1 MEYLQLSSS
10 IFVYIDNKSMVFMVF
25 YRFQSVV
32 QLDMSI
38 LLTKQPLGIM
48 MLNKDL
54 YIFVTQP
61 DRKGEP
67 MDADV
72 LSEKAKKLKH
82 VKVYNR
88 LYSMIQDGVY
98 PPGSQLPSEPEL
110 ALQMDVSRMTLRR
123 ALALLQEDNLVINIR
138 GKGNFISERNPG
150 ASMPGLEVTQ
160 HPVRCT
166 LSGAIDETEM
176 EFRIEPPTESIS
188 QNLKRKTAV
197 VVIADRWYKNAGK
210 ACAYSLSFI
219 PIEVISGKQIDL
231 REKEDL
237 FQYLEHGVY
246 EDAVSSTCQLSYTT
260 TGNFTAVK
268 YMLSQHA
275 SFILVQETLYD
286 ENSRV
291 LVSSKHYIPVESFKT
306 QVNAVAGRA

>member
-1 MEYLQLSSS
+1 
-10 IFVYIDNKSMVFMVF
+10 MVF

-123 ALALLQEDNLVINIR
+123 ALALLQ
-138 GKGNFISERNPG
+138 
-150 ASMPGLEVTQ
+150 
-160 HPVRCT
+160 
-166 LSGAIDETEM
+166 
-176 EFRIEPPTESIS
+176 
-188 QNLKRKTAV
+188 
-197 VVIADRWYKNAGK
+197 
-210 ACAYSLSFI
+210 
-219 PIEVISGKQIDL
+219 
-231 REKEDL
+231 
-237 FQYLEHGVY
+237 
-246 EDAVSSTCQLSYTT
+246 
-260 TGNFTAVK
+260 
-268 YMLSQHA
+268 
-275 SFILVQETLYD
+275 
-286 ENSRV
+286 
-291 LVSSKHYIPVESFKT
+291 
-306 QVNAVAGRA
+306 

>member
-1 MEYLQLSSS
+1 
-10 IFVYIDNKSMVFMVF
+10 
-25 YRFQSVV
+25 
-32 QLDMSI
+32 
-38 LLTKQPLGIM
+38 
-48 MLNKDL
+48 
-54 YIFVTQP
+54 
-61 DRKGEP
+61 
-67 MDADV
+67 
-72 LSEKAKKLKH
+72 
-82 VKVYNR
+82 
-88 LYSMIQDGVY
+88 MIQDGVY

-166 LSGAIDETEM
+166 LSGSIDETEM

-197 VVIADRWYKNAGK
+197 VVIADRWYKSAGK

-246 EDAVSSTCQLSYTT
+246 EDAVSSTCQLSYKFKPIHFK
-260 TGNFTAVK
+260 NIWLF
-268 YMLSQHA
+268 YLLRRYQQHR
-275 SFILVQETLYD
+275 I
-286 ENSRV
+286 
-291 LVSSKHYIPVESFKT
+291 
-306 QVNAVAGRA
+306 

>member
-1 MEYLQLSSS
+1 
-10 IFVYIDNKSMVFMVF
+10 
-25 YRFQSVV
+25 
-32 QLDMSI
+32 
-38 LLTKQPLGIM
+38 

-138 GKGNFISERNPG
+138 GKGKFHQRTQSRRQYAGPG
-150 ASMPGLEVTQ
+150 GHTAPGPLYS
-160 HPVRCT
+160 VR
-166 LSGAIDETEM
+166 S
-176 EFRIEPPTESIS
+176 
-188 QNLKRKTAV
+188 
-197 VVIADRWYKNAGK
+197 
-210 ACAYSLSFI
+210 
-219 PIEVISGKQIDL
+219 
-231 REKEDL
+231 
-237 FQYLEHGVY
+237 H
-246 EDAVSSTCQLSYTT
+246 
-260 TGNFTAVK
+260 
-268 YMLSQHA
+268 
-275 SFILVQETLYD
+275 
-286 ENSRV
+286 
-291 LVSSKHYIPVESFKT
+291 
-306 QVNAVAGRA
+306 

>member
-1 MEYLQLSSS
+1 
-10 IFVYIDNKSMVFMVF
+10 
-25 YRFQSVV
+25 
-32 QLDMSI
+32 
-38 LLTKQPLGIM
+38 

-72 LSEKAKKLKH
+72 ISEKAKKLKH

-291 LVSSKHYIPVESFKT
+291 LVTSKHYIPVESFKT